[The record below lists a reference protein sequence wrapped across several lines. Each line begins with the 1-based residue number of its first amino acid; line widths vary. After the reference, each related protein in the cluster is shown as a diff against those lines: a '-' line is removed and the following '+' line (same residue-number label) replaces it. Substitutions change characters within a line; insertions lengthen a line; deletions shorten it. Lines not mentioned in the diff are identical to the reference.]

1 MLGPP
6 GAGKGTQ
13 AERLARARGLAKVST
28 GDMLRE
34 AVQAGSELGRAAKA
48 LMDAGRL
55 VSDDVMIGI
64 VKERLARPDALR
76 GFVLDGFPRTVA
88 QAQALDDMLD
98 DDSPLIVIDIEVEQE
113 ILVQRLSARRI
124 CKVCGWTAPPG
135 PLVCERCGGELVQRK
150 DDGADV
156 VRERLR
162 VYENESRPLV
172 DFYRHRSTFRS
183 VDGDQVPEAV
193 AADVSA
199 AVASVLGD
207 QP

>member
-13 AERLARARGLAKVST
+13 AARLARNRGLARIST

-34 AVQAGSELGRAAKA
+34 AVTEGSELGRAAKA
-48 LMDAGRL
+48 LMDSGRL

-64 VKERLARPDALR
+64 VKERLAKPDALR
-76 GFVLDGFPRTVA
+76 GFVLDGFPRTVG
-88 QAQALDDMLD
+88 QAHALDDMLD
-98 DDSPLIVIDIEVEQE
+98 EESPLIVIDIEVPEE
-113 ILVQRLSARRI
+113 ILARRLDARRI

-135 PLVCERCGGELVQRK
+135 PLVCEKCGGELVQRR

-162 VYENESRPLV
+162 VYGNESQPLV
-172 DFYRHRSTFRS
+172 DFYCHRSTFRS

-193 AADVSA
+193 AADISA